1 MSSEDYVY
9 GHILEA
15 LSGGLYPN
23 KLDVI
28 REYLQNSYDA
38 IREKIRKAETEE
50 ERKKLLTESKITIT
64 IKGGSLF
71 IHDNGTGM
79 DFQTLNEYRKIG
91 FSRKPF
97 GEFAGWRGIGKA
109 AGLAITEKLIVTTSK
124 GQGEMYQ
131 LTLEANNMLKEVYK
145 LRAEGKNIPFN
156 ELIDNY
162 SSIKT
167 IDGGNEAC
175 TTVELCKVKPEA
187 SELLNKNRLIAHL
200 TMIAPVPFRPEFKH
214 SEEIQKELES
224 AIENYTPMNLYVEQ
238 EKVYKPYIEE
248 WETED
253 KSVQIEQPKYVAIY
267 DEEKENLIAFCWY
280 CMHSDRGQIKADV
293 MISGEPVSV
302 CGLVYRMHDIKIG
315 DAYLTRRTL
324 WPTTPERSL
333 WALGEV
339 HILDE
344 RVEPTSDRNDFLDN
358 HARYMLYEQCREIAK
373 EISRRAGKLSEESRA
388 EEKIKEADTRI
399 KEISSEVASKRVP
412 KLVVPAYIYEATAL
426 KKEAEKRKPKTPEEE
441 LKQIA
446 DNVISSA
453 DEVLQQLTESL
464 TKTEKEH
471 RVYTDLVDDLG
482 MSAEGKLI
490 YDTLMRTLKDYFA
503 NDPKI
508 FEELVRRINRAL
520 EDAFTS

>member
-1 MSSEDYVY
+1 MSREDYVY

-38 IREKIRKAETEE
+38 IRENIRRAETEK
-50 ERKKLLTESKITIT
+50 ERKRLLSESKIVMT

-97 GEFAGWRGIGKA
+97 GEYAGWRGIGKA
-109 AGLAITEKLIVTTSK
+109 AGLAITEKLIVTTCQGK
-124 GQGEMYQ
+124 GETYQ
-131 LTLEANNMLKEVYK
+131 LTLEANQMTKEVYS

-156 ELIDNY
+156 ELIEKY

-167 IDGGNEAC
+167 IEGGSETF
-175 TTVELCKVKPEA
+175 TTVELCKVKPEGL
-187 SELLNKNRLIAHL
+187 ELLNKNRLIAHL
-200 TMIAPVPFRPEFKH
+200 SIIAPVPFRPEFKY
-214 SEEIQKELES
+214 SDEIQQQLES
-224 AIENYTPMNLYVEQ
+224 AIEDYTPMNLYVEE
-238 EKVYKPYIEE
+238 EKIYKPYIQE
-248 WETED
+248 WETEGESA
-253 KSVQIEQPKYVAIY
+253 KIEDPQFISIY

-280 CMHSDRGQIKADV
+280 CMHSDRGQIKTDV
-293 MISGEPVSV
+293 MMAGEPVSV
-302 CGLVYRMHDIKIG
+302 CGLVYRGHDIKIG

-358 HARYMLYEQCREIAK
+358 HARYMLYEQCRAIAK
-373 EISRRAGKLSEESRA
+373 EISRRAGKISKESRA

-399 KEISSEVASKRVP
+399 KEISSEVASKKVP

-426 KKEAEKRKPKTPEEE
+426 KKEAEKRKPNTPEEE
-441 LKQIA
+441 LKEIA
-446 DNVISSA
+446 DNVIHTA
-453 DEVLQQLTESL
+453 EEVVQQLTGSL
-464 TKTEKEH
+464 ATEKKEE
-471 RVYTDLVDDLG
+471 RVYTDLIEDLG
-482 MSAEGKLI
+482 ISEEGKLV
-490 YDTLMRTLKDYFA
+490 YDAIMRTLQDYFA

-508 FEELVRRINRAL
+508 FEEIVRKTNRAL
-520 EDAFTS
+520 EDAFAS